1 MEQLT
6 NSIQNLEGSM
16 QVFIA
21 TVGRLVIEYTLSVI
35 GAVLLLIIG
44 FMVAG
49 QVRRFVYAGIKRTK
63 HADET
68 LARFISKVARYVI
81 LALVIV
87 MVLSQFGIQTASIIA
102 ALGAAGLAIGLA
114 LQGTLQNVAAGLV
127 LLFLR
132 PFKVGDYI
140 ESRNVSGIV
149 EEIGLFATEL
159 RTLDGLFVL
168 APNSEVWGT
177 PIINFSREK
186 QRRFDLS
193 IGIGYNDDIDLAMD
207 IMRDLV
213 AKESRI
219 LDMPEPFI
227 FVDSLGD
234 NAVGITCR
242 FWVGTLDFFPTTRQL
257 TKDAKIAFDKAGLS
271 IPFPQRDLHIITG
284 KSDITAE

>member
-6 NSIQNLEGSM
+6 SSIENLEGSM

-49 QVRRFVYAGIKRTK
+49 QVRRFVYAGIKKTK
-63 HADET
+63 NADET
-68 LARFISKVARYVI
+68 LARFISKVARYAI
-81 LALVIV
+81 LAIVIV

-149 EEIGLFATEL
+149 QEIGLFATEL
-159 RTLDGLFVL
+159 KTLDGLFVL

-177 PIINFSREK
+177 PITNFSREK
-186 QRRFDLS
+186 VRRFDLS
-193 IGIGYNDDIDLAMD
+193 IGIGYDDDIDHAMKIMGD
-207 IMRDLV
+207 IV
-213 AKESRI
+213 AQESRV
-219 LDMPEPFI
+219 LDNPEPFL

-242 FWVGTLDFFPTTRQL
+242 IWVNTPDFFPTTRQL

-284 KSDITAE
+284 KALDAAE